1 MNQWFQLDTEQ
12 VLQQLGTTS
21 STGLDRHEAAQRL
34 SQHGPNELVER
45 PPKSPWRMLWEQFT
59 ATMVLVLIA
68 AAVLAAF
75 LGDWND
81 TIAILAIVVF
91 NAILGFT
98 QEYRAGKEFAALKK
112 MAVPKARVLRNSEWI
127 HVTAQDLVPGDIIQ
141 LEDGD
146 QVPADSRLLESVNL
160 RTQESAFTGESESV
174 EKSIAAID
182 GDNLPLGDQHNMV
195 FMGTTVTYGRAKAVV
210 TQTGMETE
218 LGKIA
223 HSMQSVEQE
232 QTPLQKRLEQLGR
245 RLALAAIAL
254 VTVIFALG
262 MFQGGDFE
270 DLFLTAVSLAVA
282 IIPEG
287 LPAVVTI
294 ALALGARRMLKRRA
308 LIRKLPAVETL
319 GSVTTICSD
328 KTGTLTENRM
338 TVTILSLAGERV
350 DLRESFAQI
359 TSRLDGNKSVFNPG
373 EGVPLMPS
381 MALTLV
387 GSALCNNAL
396 VPDEAESVDSN
407 NRHTENVSLDR
418 DRQSPDQPLPAD
430 DRADESSDNDDSNN
444 NKAIG
449 DPTEIALV
457 VAADRLGLDKEELE
471 ELFPRR
477 AEAPFDSD
485 RKRMTTIHQIEQEN
499 GQWQTN
505 NPSSQLLPDI
515 SVAVPTPYI
524 AFTKGSVDG
533 LLQISNQVWKS
544 DKTEPLT
551 EEWHKQILES
561 NDKLAAMG
569 TRVLGVAFRPLEQL
583 PQSGHEAEVE
593 RDLVF
598 VGLVGMLDPARPEAK
613 EAVETCNHAGIR
625 TVMITGDH
633 PLMARHIA
641 EELGI
646 SQNGRYLTGQELDKL
661 STDDLSRQVGEIS
674 VYARVSPQQKLKI
687 VEALKENGE
696 IVSMTGDG
704 VNDAPALSKADIGV
718 AMGITGTDVAK
729 EAADMVLLNDNFAT
743 IVAAVE
749 EGRVIYDNIRKFI
762 RYVLTG
768 NVAGVV
774 IMLLAPFIA
783 LALPLTPIQ
792 ILWINLLADGLL
804 ALALSI
810 EPAEEMVMDRPPY
823 PPNESVFSRGVGKD
837 IIWIGLL
844 MGLTFLGMGY
854 WAESMGWENWQT
866 MVFSTLAFSR
876 MSLALAMRSDRDSLF
891 KKGLFSNKP
900 ILAAVLLTFA
910 LQMAVIYTP
919 WIQPIFQTRTLTWQ
933 ELLICFAV
941 STIGFWVF
949 EIEKIVLRTRERG
962 KRRSEGRRIRNAK

>member
-1 MNQWFQLDTEQ
+1 MNHWYQLDVTD
-12 VLQQLGTTS
+12 VLQQLGANAKE
-21 STGLDRHEAAQRL
+21 GLDRAEAERRL
-34 SQHGPNELVER
+34 AEHGPNELVER
-45 PPKSPWRMLWEQFT
+45 PPKSPLKMLWEQFT

-68 AAVLAAF
+68 AAAISAL
-75 LGDWND
+75 LGDWKD
-81 TIAILAIVVF
+81 TLAILAIVIF
-91 NAILGFT
+91 NAVLGFT

-112 MAVPKARVLRNSEWI
+112 LAVPKARVLRDGVWDQVSARE
-127 HVTAQDLVPGDIIQ
+127 LVPGDIVQ

-146 QVPADSRLLESVNL
+146 QVPADCRLLESVNL

-174 EKSIAAID
+174 EKNTAAIA
-182 GDNLPLGDQHNMV
+182 GENLPLGDRRNTV
-195 FMGTTVTYGRAKAVV
+195 FMGTVVTYGRARAIV
-210 TQTGMETE
+210 TETGMDTE

-223 HSMQSVEQE
+223 GSMQSVEPE

-245 RLALAAIAL
+245 RLALAALAL
-254 VTVIFALG
+254 VAVIFALG
-262 MFQGGDFE
+262 MFQGGEFD

-294 ALALGARRMLKRRA
+294 ALALGSRRMLKRKA

-350 DLRESFAQI
+350 DMRESFAQI
-359 TSRLDGNKSVFNPG
+359 TSRLDGNKSIFRPG
-373 EGVPLMPS
+373 EGVPLPPS
-381 MALTLV
+381 MALTLM

-396 VPDEAESVDSN
+396 VPDEAEASN
-407 NRHTENVSLDR
+407 NSGLEPQQINGSIHERAND
-418 DRQSPDQPLPAD
+418 QSGEAV
-430 DRADESSDNDDSNN
+430 NGT
-444 NKAIG
+444 KAIG

-471 ELFPRR
+471 EVFPRQ

-485 RKRMTTIHQIEQEN
+485 RKRMTTIHQLQQNN
-499 GQWQTN
+499 GQWQN
-505 NPSSQLLPDI
+505 ANPSVQLLPDI
-515 SVAVPTPYI
+515 SIAVPTRYV

-544 DKTEPLT
+544 DRTEPLD
-551 EEWHKQILES
+551 EAWHQEILAS
-561 NDKLAAMG
+561 NDKLASMG
-569 TRVLGVAFRPLEQL
+569 TRVLGVAFRPLAQL
-583 PQSGHEAEVE
+583 PPQGQEPNVE
-593 RDLVF
+593 RDLIF

-646 SQNGRYLTGQELDKL
+646 AKNGQYLTGQDLDRM
-661 STDDLSRQVGEIS
+661 SIEDLEQRIDQVS

-687 VEALKENGE
+687 VEALKDRGQ

-718 AMGITGTDVAK
+718 AMGLAGTDVAK

-762 RYVLTG
+762 RYTLTG

-783 LALPLTPIQ
+783 LRLPLTPIQ

-804 ALALSI
+804 ALALSV
-810 EPAEEMVMDRPPY
+810 EPAEDNVMDRPPY
-823 PPNESVFSRGVGKD
+823 PPNESVFSRGIGRD
-837 IIWIGLL
+837 IIWVGLL
-844 MGLTFLGMGY
+844 MGLTFLAMGY
-854 WAESMGWENWQT
+854 WAESLGWENWQT
-866 MVFSTLAFSR
+866 MVFATLAFSR
-876 MSLALAMRSDRDSLF
+876 ITLALAMRSERDLLVR
-891 KKGLFSNKP
+891 KGLLSNKA
-900 ILAAVLLTFA
+900 ILASVLLTFA

-919 WIQPIFQTRTLTWQ
+919 WLQPIFQTRSLSRQ
-933 ELLICFAV
+933 ELLICLAL
-941 STIGFWVF
+941 STIGFWAV
-949 EIEKIVLRTRERG
+949 EIQKLVLQQRSRA
-962 KRRSEGRRIRNAK
+962 RRNRPQPFR

>member
-1 MNQWFQLDTEQ
+1 MSHWYQLDVAD
-12 VLQQLGTTS
+12 VLQQLGANAKE
-21 STGLDRHEAAQRL
+21 GLDRAEAERRL
-34 SQHGPNELVER
+34 AEHGPNELAER
-45 PPKSPWRMLWEQFT
+45 PPKSPLRMLWEQFT

-68 AAVLAAF
+68 AAAISAL
-75 LGDWND
+75 LGDWKD
-81 TIAILAIVVF
+81 TLAILAIVIF
-91 NAILGFT
+91 NAVLGFT

-112 MAVPKARVLRNSEWI
+112 LAVPKARVLRNGVWEHLSARE
-127 HVTAQDLVPGDIIQ
+127 LVPGDIVQI
-141 LEDGD
+141 EDGD
-146 QVPADSRLLESVNL
+146 QVPADCRLLECVNL

-174 EKSIAAID
+174 EKTAAAIE
-182 GDNLPLGDQHNMV
+182 GENLPLGDRRNSV
-195 FMGTTVTYGRAKAVV
+195 FMGTAVTYGRAKAIV
-210 TQTGMETE
+210 TATGMETE

-223 HSMQSVEQE
+223 GSMQSVESE

-245 RLALAAIAL
+245 RLALAALAL
-254 VTVIFALG
+254 VAVIFALG
-262 MFQGGDFE
+262 MFQGGEFD

-294 ALALGARRMLKRRA
+294 ALALGSKRMLRRKA

-350 DLRESFAQI
+350 DMRESFAQI
-359 TSRLDGNKSVFNPG
+359 TSRLDGNKSIFRPG
-373 EGVPLMPS
+373 EGVPLPAS
-381 MALTLV
+381 MALTLM
-387 GSALCNNAL
+387 GSSLCNNAL
-396 VPDEAESVDSN
+396 VPDEAEDTAESVIDQE
-407 NRHTENVSLDR
+407 TE
-418 DRQSPDQPLPAD
+418 QEQEPDGFSEAVNEP
-430 DRADESSDNDDSNN
+430 
-444 NKAIG
+444 KAIG

-471 ELFPRR
+471 EVFPRQ

-485 RKRMTTIHQIEQEN
+485 RKRMTTIHQIQ
-499 GQWQTN
+499 QPWQN
-505 NPSSQLLPDI
+505 ANPSVQLLPDLSI
-515 SVAVPTPYI
+515 AVPTPYV

-533 LLQISNQVWKS
+533 LLQISSQVWKS
-544 DKTEPLT
+544 DRTEPLDET
-551 EEWHKQILES
+551 WQQEILAS
-561 NDKLAAMG
+561 NDKLASMG

-583 PQSGHEAEVE
+583 PSPGRESDVE
-593 RDLVF
+593 RELIF

-646 SQNGRYLTGQELDKL
+646 SKNGQYLTGQDLDRMSIDELEQRIDE
-661 STDDLSRQVGEIS
+661 VS

-687 VEALKENGE
+687 VEALQDRGQ

-718 AMGITGTDVAK
+718 AMGLAGTDVAK

-762 RYVLTG
+762 RYTLTG

-783 LALPLTPIQ
+783 LRLPLTPIQ

-804 ALALSI
+804 ALALSV
-810 EPAEEMVMDRPPY
+810 EPAEENVMDRPPY
-823 PPNESVFSRGVGKD
+823 PPNESVFSRGIGRD
-837 IIWIGLL
+837 IIWVGLL

-854 WAESMGWENWQT
+854 WAESIGWQNWQT
-866 MVFSTLAFSR
+866 MVFATLAFSR
-876 MSLALAMRSDRDSLF
+876 MSLALAMRSERDLLIH
-891 KKGLFSNKP
+891 KGLLSNKP
-900 ILAAVLLTFA
+900 ILISVLLTFA
-910 LQMAVIYTP
+910 LQIAVIYTP
-919 WIQPIFQTRTLTWQ
+919 WLQPIFQTRSLSGQ
-933 ELLICFAV
+933 ELLICLAI
-941 STIGFWVF
+941 STIGFWVV
-949 EIEKIVLRTRERG
+949 EIQKLVLRPRSQV
-962 KRRSEGRRIRNAK
+962 KRKQPHRSH

>member
-21 STGLDRHEAAQRL
+21 STGLDRQEAAQRL
-34 SQHGPNELVER
+34 SQHGPNELAER

-59 ATMVLVLIA
+59 ATMVLVLIG
-68 AAVLAAF
+68 AAVLSAF
-75 LGDWND
+75 LGDWTD

-98 QEYRAGKEFAALKK
+98 QEYRAGKEFAALRKL
-112 MAVPKARVLRNSEWI
+112 AVPKARVLRNNEWI
-127 HVTAQDLVPGDIIQ
+127 HVKSQDLVPGDIIQ

-146 QVPADSRLLESVNL
+146 QVPADSRLLESINL

-174 EKSIAAID
+174 EKSTAAIE
-182 GDNLPLGDQHNMV
+182 GNNLPLGDQHNMV
-195 FMGTTVTYGRAKAVV
+195 FMGTTVTYGRAKAIV

-223 HSMQSVEQE
+223 DSMQSVEQE

-245 RLALAAIAL
+245 RLAIAAVAL

-262 MFQGGDFE
+262 MLQGGNFE

-350 DLRESFAQI
+350 ELRESFAQI

-373 EGVPLMPS
+373 EGVPLLPS

-396 VPDEAESVDSN
+396 VPDEADVDGD
-407 NRHTENVSLDR
+407 HQTEKDSGSDR
-418 DRQSPDQPLPAD
+418 RLENQHSAND
-430 DRADESSDNDDSNN
+430 DRSESRNGDPDNSDTG
-444 NKAIG
+444 NKPIG

-471 ELFPRR
+471 DIFPRR

-499 GQWQTN
+499 GRRQTN

-533 LLQISNQVWKS
+533 LLQISNRVWKS

-569 TRVLGVAFRPLEQL
+569 TRVLGVAFRPLEQM
-583 PQSGHEAEVE
+583 PQSGREAEVE
-593 RDLVF
+593 QDLVF

-646 SQNGRYLTGQELDKL
+646 SKNGRYLAGHELEKL
-661 STDDLSRQVGEIS
+661 STDDLSKQVAEVS

-687 VEALKENGE
+687 VEALKESGE

-768 NVAGVV
+768 NVAGVI
-774 IMLLAPFIA
+774 IMLLAPFIG

-804 ALALSI
+804 ALALSV

-823 PPNESVFSRGVGKD
+823 PPNESVFSRGVGRD

-844 MGLTFLGMGY
+844 MGLAFLGMGY
-854 WAESMGWENWQT
+854 WLESMGWENWQT

-910 LQMAVIYTP
+910 LQMAVVYTP

-933 ELLICFAV
+933 ELLICLAV

-949 EIEKIVLRTRERG
+949 EIEKLVLRTRDRS
-962 KRRSEGRRIRNAK
+962 KRRAEGRRMKTAR

>member
-1 MNQWFQLDTEQ
+1 
-12 VLQQLGTTS
+12 
-21 STGLDRHEAAQRL
+21 
-34 SQHGPNELVER
+34 
-45 PPKSPWRMLWEQFT
+45 
-59 ATMVLVLIA
+59 
-68 AAVLAAF
+68 
-75 LGDWND
+75 
-81 TIAILAIVVF
+81 
-91 NAILGFT
+91 
-98 QEYRAGKEFAALKK
+98 
-112 MAVPKARVLRNSEWI
+112 
-127 HVTAQDLVPGDIIQ
+127 VTAQDLVPGDIIQ

-146 QVPADSRLLESVNL
+146 QVPADSRLLESINL

-174 EKSIAAID
+174 EKSTAKID
-182 GDNLPLGDQHNMV
+182 GDSLPLGDQHNMV

-262 MFQGGDFE
+262 MFQGGNFE

-396 VPDEAESVDSN
+396 VPDEAEVDSN
-407 NRHTENVSLDR
+407 SQPEQNADADRRSANQNSVNGDRNDKGNAENDSD
-418 DRQSPDQPLPAD
+418 DNGNQP
-430 DRADESSDNDDSNN
+430 
-444 NKAIG
+444 IG

-471 ELFPRR
+471 EIFPRR

-485 RKRMTTIHQIEQEN
+485 RKRMTTIHQIERQN

-515 SVAVPTPYI
+515 SDAVPTPYI

-533 LLQISNQVWKS
+533 LLQISSQVWKS

-569 TRVLGVAFRPLEQL
+569 TRVLGVAFRPLEQP
-583 PQSGHEAEVE
+583 PQSGQESKVE
-593 RDLVF
+593 QDLVF

-646 SQNGRYLTGQELDKL
+646 SKNGRFLAGHELEKL
-661 STDDLSRQVGEIS
+661 STDELSRQVQEVS

-687 VEALKENGE
+687 VEALKEKGE

-768 NVAGVV
+768 NVAGVI
-774 IMLLAPFIA
+774 IMLLAPFIG

-804 ALALSI
+804 ALALSV

-823 PPNESVFSRGVGKD
+823 PPNESVFSRGVGRD
-837 IIWIGLL
+837 IIWIGIL

-854 WAESMGWENWQT
+854 WVESLGWENWQT

-876 MSLALAMRSDRDSLF
+876 MSLALAMRSDHDSLF
-891 KKGLFSNKP
+891 RKGLFSNKP

-919 WIQPIFQTRTLTWQ
+919 WVQPIFQTRTLTWQ
-933 ELLICFAV
+933 ELLICLAV

-949 EIEKIVLRTRERG
+949 EIEKLVLRTRDRS
-962 KRRSEGRRIRNAK
+962 KRRAEGRRMKNAR

>member
-1 MNQWFQLDTEQ
+1 MNQWFQLDAKQ
-12 VLQQLGTTS
+12 VLQQLGTNP
-21 STGLDRHEAAQRL
+21 STGLDRNEAAQRL
-34 SQHGPNELVER
+34 SQYGPNELVER
-45 PPKSPWRMLWEQFT
+45 PPKSPLKMLWEQFT

-68 AAVLAAF
+68 AAVLSAF
-75 LGDWND
+75 LGDWRD
-81 TIAILAIVVF
+81 TSAILAIVVF
-91 NAILGFT
+91 NGLLGFT

-112 MAVPKARVLRNSEWI
+112 LAVPKARVLRNGEWI
-127 HVTAQDLVPGDIIQ
+127 QVTARELVPGDIIQ

-146 QVPADSRLLESVNL
+146 QVPADSRLLESINL
-160 RTQESAFTGESESV
+160 RVQESAFTGESESV
-174 EKSIAAID
+174 EKSIDPIAA
-182 GDNLPLGDQHNMV
+182 DNLPLGDQHNMV

-210 TQTGMETE
+210 TATGMNTE

-232 QTPLQKRLEQLGR
+232 PTPLQKRLEQLGK
-245 RLALAAIAL
+245 RLAFAALAL
-254 VTVIFALG
+254 VAVIFALG
-262 MFQGGDFE
+262 MFQGGEFN

-294 ALALGARRMLKRRA
+294 ALALGSRRMLKRRA

-350 DLRESFAQI
+350 DMRESFAQI
-359 TSRLDGNKSVFNPG
+359 TSRLDGNKSVFHPG
-373 EGVPLMPS
+373 EGVPLLPS

-396 VPDEAESVDSN
+396 VPDEPADANGGPGADAASSDTSEQ
-407 NRHTENVSLDR
+407 TER
-418 DRQSPDQPLPAD
+418 DRESNGDQS
-430 DRADESSDNDDSNN
+430 ESNDNNGN
-444 NKAIG
+444 RAIG

-471 ELFPRR
+471 DVFPRR

-485 RKRMTTIHQIEQEN
+485 RKRMTTIHQIEREN
-499 GQWQTN
+499 GRWKTT

-515 SVAVPTPYI
+515 SAAVPTPYI

-544 DKTEPLT
+544 DKTEPLN
-551 EEWHKQILES
+551 EDWHKQIVES

-583 PQSGHEAEVE
+583 PQRGHEADVE
-593 RDLVF
+593 QDLVF

-646 SQNGRYLTGQELDKL
+646 SKNGRYLTGHDLDKL
-661 STDDLSRQVGEIS
+661 STDELSKQVEDVS

-783 LALPLTPIQ
+783 LPLPLTPIQ

-804 ALALSI
+804 ALALSV
-810 EPAEEMVMDRPPY
+810 EPAEEMVMERPPY
-823 PPNESVFSRGVGKD
+823 PPNESVFSRGVGRD

-844 MGLTFLGMGY
+844 MGLVFLGMGY

-866 MVFSTLAFSR
+866 MVFATLAFSR
-876 MSLALAMRSDRDSLF
+876 MSLALSMRSERDSLF

-900 ILAAVLLTFA
+900 LLGAVLVTFA

-919 WIQPIFQTRTLTWQ
+919 WIQPVFQTRSLTSQ
-933 ELLICFAV
+933 ELLICLAV
-941 STIGFWVF
+941 STIGFWAF
-949 EIEKIVLRTRERG
+949 EIEKAVLRTRQ
-962 KRRSEGRRIRNAK
+962 KSGRRQRAAGRR